1 MTDPTLLSPPA
12 ASSLLY
18 RRVPHSYPK
27 EHAVTFDCWGTLI
40 FERDPIAAYK
50 LRIDALQRA
59 AKRSGVELSRTDTRL
74 SLDKA
79 WLRHFDLWEAGIA
92 AGPAEIASWALED
105 LSISDPANAAHLASD
120 FTELAIELEIDALDT
135 AGLTLEQLASA
146 GVRRALICDTGFSPG
161 HVVRRLLRREGLL
174 DLLEVQIFSDEFGR
188 PKPCPTIFHAA
199 LGPLDAAPESAVHV
213 GDMRRTDVVGARE
226 AGLGTVRI
234 SHHHDDQSDHPEAD
248 EVAESHERLREIL
261 GLREEEDAP

>member
-1 MTDPTLLSPPA
+1 MTEPKLLIPPA

-18 RRVPHSYPK
+18 RRVPPSYPK
-27 EHAVTFDCWGTLI
+27 DHAVTFDCWGTLI
-40 FERDPIAAYK
+40 FERDRVAAYK

-59 AKRSGVELSRTDTRL
+59 AKRSGVELSRTHTRFA
-74 SLDKA
+74 LDNA
-79 WLRHFDLWEAGIA
+79 WLRHFDQWQAGVA
-92 AGPAEIASWALED
+92 TGPKEIASWALES
-105 LSISDPANAAHLASD
+105 LSICDPVNTAHLASD
-120 FTELAIELEIDALDT
+120 FAELATQLEIASLDT
-135 AGLTLEQLASA
+135 AGLTLEHLASA

-199 LGPLDAAPESAVHV
+199 LDAVEAAPKSAVHV
-213 GDMRRTDVVGARE
+213 GDMRRTDVAGARE

-234 SHHHDDQSDHPEAD
+234 SDHHDDQSEHPEAD
-248 EVAESHERLREIL
+248 EVAETHAQLREIL
-261 GLREEEDAP
+261 GLYEKE